1 MHVVQPN
8 WGNIPGRITM
18 AKECFKVNIREKK
31 SLKNALKG
39 QRVCLTTDTWTSLQN
54 LNYMCLTAH
63 YIDREWKLHKKI
75 LNFRVVPNHKGETLG
90 KVIEQCLL
98 EWGIDKFL
106 TITVD
111 NASSNSGIIE
121 FLKRK
126 TKTRKTS
133 ILEHEFLHVRCC
145 AHILNLIVCE
155 GVKEIEASIA
165 RVRNIVRYVRSSPS
179 RMAKFKSLVEKEGII
194 SQSQPCLDVP
204 TRWNYTYFMLERALT
219 FQTAFE
225 RLEDDEPQLFHLS
238 IREDE
243 VGEDDELEDVVPV
256 DDEDA
261 MVEDVVPKSK
271 ENGKGKGGGKGRG
284 KAKARKETLGPPTSG
299 DWQNASLYV
308 KFLKLFY
315 DATLKFSG
323 SKYVTC
329 NGFFEEMML
338 IRKAIMSLCVDGEEK
353 LKLLAKGMRTKFDK
367 YWGKLDKINCLLL
380 IANVLDPRYKLKY
393 IEMHFILDYGKKP
406 AEDMVEKLK
415 NEMTRL
421 YAWYENQDLSKNHHT
436 QTAESSSRGS
446 YLGKGNLDEREKMMS
461 QFRMYLEEEN
471 DMVSK
476 SELEKYWMEG
486 CENDN
491 KEFDVL
497 QWWKANSERFKI
509 LSQVAR
515 DVLSIPVST
524 VASESAFSTG
534 GRILD
539 PFRSNLA
546 PKTVEVLVCTQNWLR
561 SPVQINI
568 RDQLEELEKLDE
580 GKI

>member
-1 MHVVQPN
+1 MIIIDELPFKFVEGEGFRRFMHVVQPN
-8 WGNIPGRITM
+8 WGNIP
-18 AKECFKVNIREKK
+18 
-31 SLKNALKG
+31 
-39 QRVCLTTDTWTSLQN
+39 
-54 LNYMCLTAH
+54 
-63 YIDREWKLHKKI
+63 
-75 LNFRVVPNHKGETLG
+75 GETLG

-98 EWGIDKFL
+98 EWGIDKCL

-111 NASSNSGIIE
+111 NAHSNSAIIK

-126 TKTRKTS
+126 TT

-155 GVKEIEASIA
+155 GVKEIEVSIA
-165 RVRNIVRYVRSSPS
+165 RVRNTVRYVRSSPS
-179 RMAKFKSLVEKEGII
+179 RMAKFKSLVEKEGIV

-225 RLEDDEPQLFHLS
+225 RLEDDEPQLFSLS

-243 VGEDDELEDVVPV
+243 IGEDDEPEDVVSGDVVPV
-256 DDEDA
+256 DDA
-261 MVEDVVPKSK
+261 VVEDVVSKSK
-271 ENGKGKGGGKGRG
+271 ENGKGRGKG
-284 KAKARKETLGPPTSG
+284 KAKSRKETLGPPTSD
-299 DWQNASLYV
+299 DWQNALLYV

-338 IRKAIMSLCVDGEEK
+338 IRNAIMSLCVDGEEK
-353 LKLLAKGMRTKFDK
+353 LKLLANGMRTKFDR

-393 IEMHFILDYGKKP
+393 IKMHFVLDYGKKT
-406 AEDMVEKLK
+406 AEDMIDKLK

-421 YAWYENQDLSKNHHT
+421 YAWYENRDSSKNHQT
-436 QTAESSSRGS
+436 QTAESSTRGS
-446 YLGKGNLDEREKMMS
+446 DLGKGNLDEREKMMS
-461 QFRMYLEEEN
+461 QFIMYLEEEN
-471 DMVSK
+471 DMV
-476 SELEKYWMEG
+476 
-486 CENDN
+486 
-491 KEFDVL
+491 
-497 QWWKANSERFKI
+497 
-509 LSQVAR
+509 AR
-515 DVLSIPVST
+515 DVLSILVST

-534 GRILD
+534 GSILD

-546 PKTVEVLVCTQNWLR
+546 PKTVEALVCTQNWLR
-561 SPVQINI
+561 SPIQINI
-568 RDQLEELEKLDE
+568 QEQLDELEKLDE
-580 GKI
+580 ELMETGSCITDE